1 MNTIIKEQLLIGIFQ
16 TGVALVFLMMM
27 IYRIRVFMVKM
38 KLISDAI
45 VYFKKED
52 LERILDYWLEAH
64 HKFKQAFA
72 KYRHISYSSRIKIKE
87 SRT

>member
-1 MNTIIKEQLLIGIFQ
+1 MQSSIAFIFIII
-16 TGVALVFLMMM
+16 M

-52 LERILDYWLEAH
+52 LERIRDYWVQAH
-64 HKFKQAFA
+64 HNFQEVFA
-72 KYRHISYSSRIKIKE
+72 KYRNVSYSKDK
-87 SRT
+87 